1 VILLILYKYIIYIE
15 FISKGIL
22 DFTSKLIKRMD
33 VMRKVIL
40 SVAMIATSL
49 FAVESAELYKHCVVC
64 HGKQGEL
71 VAIKSSPQLSSLSE
85 EELSLR
91 LKNILD
97 GSTQL
102 SKKYVTMHK
111 IKLQRLTP
119 EKTDEL
125 AKYIVNLK
133 K

>member
-1 VILLILYKYIIYIE
+1 MKKI
-15 FISKGIL
+15 
-22 DFTSKLIKRMD
+22 
-33 VMRKVIL
+33 IL

-49 FAVESAELYKHCVVC
+49 FAVESAELFKHCVVC

-71 VAIKSSPQLSSLSE
+71 VAIKSSPKLSSLDK

-91 LKNILD
+91 LKKILD
-97 GSTQL
+97 GSTLL

-119 EKTDEL
+119 DKTDDL
-125 AKYIVNLK
+125 AEYIVNLK
-133 K
+133 N